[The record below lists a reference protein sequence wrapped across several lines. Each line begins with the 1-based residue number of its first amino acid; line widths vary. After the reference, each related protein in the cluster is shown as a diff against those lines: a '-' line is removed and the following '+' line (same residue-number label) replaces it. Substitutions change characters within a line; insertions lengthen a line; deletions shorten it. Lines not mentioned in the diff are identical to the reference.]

1 MRAKSVNSSMLP
13 LYLRVDSQ
21 KVNGVVYTPPEI
33 VRLILAEVGYAE
45 EVLGGGWFLEPA
57 CGEGAFLEEGVRL
70 LLEAAQAKGWSEQ
83 MMAQALES
91 QIWGVDIDAAALR
104 RAKDKLDTLAGAY
117 GLRGIQWNL
126 HQADALDP
134 FWVARFRGRFRW
146 VVGNPPYVRIQHL
159 GEARR
164 RFLQSHYQFCR
175 KGSTDLYIAFFE
187 AGIHL
192 LEEGGF
198 LGYIT
203 PNTYFYTRT
212 AESFRNYLS
221 KSGYLRKIIDFRDQ
235 QVFKSVTTYTA
246 ITILQ
251 KSPQPVKVV
260 LAEGL
265 SPQEG
270 KPPTRML
277 GEVPAKALSPSGWM
291 IAPPF
296 IIQRVQE
303 IERRGRPLGE
313 IARIHVGITTLA
325 DELYI
330 FQHPRWKGNLV
341 QIQLRDGRR
350 FWLEAELIRPIVK
363 VSVLK
368 SSDENQDRWLLFPYE
383 QREGRYQLIPES
395 RLKETYPLTYQY
407 FLAVRERLL
416 LRDKGKPNP
425 YGWYAYGRHQ
435 GLDSTW
441 GKKIL
446 VPPLARE
453 PRFIVWEKPEYTYY
467 AGYGIHYEGDLNG
480 LASRLQSEDMALYL
494 RYKARCY
501 QNGYYS
507 LAKSFIEPFG
517 VDV

>member
-1 MRAKSVNSSMLP
+1 MRAKSINSSMLP
-13 LYLRVDSQ
+13 LYLRMDSQ
-21 KVNGVVYTPPEI
+21 KLNGVVYTPPEI
-33 VRLILAEVGYAE
+33 VRLIFAEVGYRE
-45 EVLGGGWFLEPA
+45 GVLRGGWLLDPA

-91 QIWGVDIDAAALR
+91 RIWGVDIDAAALR
-104 RAKDKLDTLAGAY
+104 RAKEKLDALASAY
-117 GLRGIQWNL
+117 GLRDIQWNL

-134 FWVARFRGRFRW
+134 FWVAQFRGRFRW

-159 GEARR
+159 GETRR
-164 RFLQSHYQFCR
+164 RFLQSYYQFCQ

-192 LEEGGF
+192 LEEDGF

-212 AESFRNYLS
+212 AESFRKYLS

-251 KSPQPVKVV
+251 KAPQPAKVV

-265 SPQEG
+265 SFQED
-270 KPPTRML
+270 KPLIRAL
-277 GEVPAKALSPSGWM
+277 GEVPAKVLSPSGWT
-291 IAPPF
+291 IAPPT
-296 IIQRVQE
+296 IIQRVRE
-303 IERRGRPLGE
+303 IEQRGRPLGE

-325 DELYI
+325 DDLYI
-330 FQHPRWKGNLV
+330 FQHPRWKGGLV

-350 FWLEAELIRPIVK
+350 FWLEAALIRPIVK

-368 SSDENQDRWLLFPYE
+368 SSDEEQDRWLLFPYE

-395 RLKETYPLTYQY
+395 HLKEAYPLTYQY

-416 LRDKGKPNP
+416 LRDKRKPNP

-467 AGYGIHYEGDLNG
+467 AGYGIHYEGDLHE

-507 LAKSFIEPFG
+507 LAKSFIAQFG
-517 VDV
+517 VEI

>member
-1 MRAKSVNSSMLP
+1 MRAKSVKSSLLP

-21 KVNGVVYTPPEI
+21 KLNGVVYTPPEI
-33 VRLILAEVGYAE
+33 VRLILAEVGYRE
-45 EVLGGGWFLEPA
+45 EVLKGGWFLEPA

-70 LLEAAQAKGWSEQ
+70 LLEAAKAERWSAQ
-83 MMAQALES
+83 RTAQALEN
-91 QIWGVDIDAAALR
+91 QIWGVDIDAAALH
-104 RAKDKLDTLAGAY
+104 RAKEKLDTLASTY
-117 GLRGIQWNL
+117 GLRDIQWNL

-134 FWVARFRGRFRW
+134 FWVAQFRGRFRW

-164 RFLQSHYQFCR
+164 RLLQSHYQFCQ

-203 PNTYFYTRT
+203 PNTYFYTKT
-212 AESFRNYLS
+212 AESFRAYLA

-235 QVFKSVTTYTA
+235 QVFKGFTTYTA

-251 KSPQPVKVV
+251 KDPRPVKVV
-260 LAEGL
+260 LAEGH
-265 SPQEG
+265 SKQEG
-270 KPPTRML
+270 EFAPRML
-277 GEVPAKALSPSGWM
+277 GEVPPNTLSPAGWT
-291 IAPPF
+291 IASPA
-296 IIQRVQE
+296 ILRRLRE
-303 IERRGRPLGE
+303 IEQRGRPLGE
-313 IARIHVGITTLA
+313 VAEIHVGITTLA
-325 DELYI
+325 DEIYI
-330 FQHPRWKGNLV
+330 FQHLKWKGDRAQV
-341 QIQLRDGRR
+341 QLRDGRR
-350 FWLEAELIRPIVK
+350 FWLEAELLRPIVK

-368 SSDENQDRWLLFPYE
+368 SADEDQDRWLLFPYE

-395 RLKETYPLTYQY
+395 RLKEAYPLTYQY
-407 FLAVRERLL
+407 FLAMRERLL

-467 AGYGIHYEGDLNG
+467 AGYGIHYEGDLHE

-507 LAKSFIEPFG
+507 LAKSFIVRFG
-517 VDV
+517 VER

>member
-1 MRAKSVNSSMLP
+1 MLP
-13 LYLRVDSQ
+13 LYLRVDNQ
-21 KVNGVVYTPPEI
+21 KLNGVVYTPPEI
-33 VRLILAEVGYAE
+33 VRLILAEVGYRE
-45 EVLGGGWFLEPA
+45 EVLKGGWFLEPA

-70 LLEAAQAKGWSEQ
+70 LLEAAKAEGWSNQ
-83 MMAQALES
+83 RTAQALEN

-104 RAKDKLDTLAGAY
+104 RAKEKLDTLVSAY
-117 GLRGIQWNL
+117 GLRDIPWNL
-126 HQADALDP
+126 HRVDALDP
-134 FWVARFRGRFRW
+134 LWVAQFRGRFRW

-159 GEARR
+159 GQARR
-164 RFLQSHYQFCR
+164 RLLQSHYQFCQ

-212 AESFRNYLS
+212 AESFRKYLA

-235 QVFKSVTTYTA
+235 QVFKGFTTYTA

-251 KSPQPVKVV
+251 KDPRPVKVV
-260 LAEGL
+260 LAEGH
-265 SPQEG
+265 PKQEEELA
-270 KPPTRML
+270 PRML
-277 GEVPAKALSPSGWM
+277 GEVPANTLSPAGWT
-291 IAPPF
+291 IASPA
-296 IIQRVQE
+296 ILRRLTE
-303 IERRGRPLGE
+303 IEQRGRPLGE
-313 IARIHVGITTLA
+313 IAEIHVGITTLA

-330 FQHPRWKGNLV
+330 FQHPRWKEDRV
-341 QIQLRDGRR
+341 QVQLRDGRR
-350 FWLEAELIRPIVK
+350 FWLEAALLRPIVK
-363 VSVLK
+363 VSILK
-368 SSDENQDRWLLFPYE
+368 SSDEDQDRWLLFPYE
-383 QREGRYQLIPES
+383 QRGGRYQLIPE
-395 RLKETYPLTYQY
+395 RHLKEAYPLTYQY

-453 PRFIVWEKPEYTYY
+453 PRFIVWEKPEYTYF
-467 AGYGIHYEGDLNG
+467 AGYGIHYEGDLHE

-507 LAKSFIEPFG
+507 LAKSFIERFG
-517 VDV
+517 IAL

>member
-1 MRAKSVNSSMLP
+1 MRAKSINSSMLP

-21 KVNGVVYTPPEI
+21 KVNGVVYTPSEI
-33 VRLILAEVGYAE
+33 VRLILAEVGYRG
-45 EVLGGGWFLEPA
+45 EVLRGGWFLDPA

-70 LLEAAQAKGWSEQ
+70 LLEAAQAKGWYAQ
-83 MMAQALES
+83 TIAQALEN

-104 RAKDKLDTLAGAY
+104 RAKEKLDTLASAY
-117 GLRGIQWNL
+117 GLRDIRWNL

-164 RFLQSHYQFCR
+164 RFLQSHYQFCQT
-175 KGSTDLYIAFFE
+175 GSTDLYIAFFE
-187 AGIHL
+187 AALHL

-198 LGYIT
+198 LGFIT
-203 PNTYFYTRT
+203 PNTYFYTRA
-212 AESFRNYLS
+212 AENFRTYLT

-235 QVFKSVTTYTA
+235 QVFKGVTTYTA

-251 KSPQPVKVV
+251 KAPPPPKVV

-265 SPQEG
+265 VTQEG
-270 KPPTRML
+270 RTSTRVL
-277 GEVPAKALSPSGWM
+277 GEVSSRALPPTGWT
-291 IAPPF
+291 IAPPA
-296 IIQRVQE
+296 ILRRLEE
-303 IERRGRPLGE
+303 IERRGYPLGE
-313 IARIHVGITTLA
+313 IAKIHVGITTLA

-330 FQHPRWKGNLV
+330 FQYPQWKGNLAK
-341 QIQLRDGRR
+341 IQLRDGRR
-350 FWLEAELIRPIVK
+350 FWIEAELLRPIVK

-368 SSDENQDRWLLFPYE
+368 SPDEDQDRWLLFPYE
-383 QREGRYQLIPES
+383 QREGRYQLILED
-395 RLKETYPLTYQY
+395 RLKEAYPLTYQY

-435 GLDSTW
+435 GLDNTW

-507 LAKSFIEPFG
+507 LAKSFIERFG